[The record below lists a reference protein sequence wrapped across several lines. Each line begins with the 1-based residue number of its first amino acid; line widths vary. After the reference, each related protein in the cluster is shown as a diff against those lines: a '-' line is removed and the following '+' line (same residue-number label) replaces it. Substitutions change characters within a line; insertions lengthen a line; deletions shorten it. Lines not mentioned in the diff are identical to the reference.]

1 MKIDI
6 FDNDQFSR
14 T

>member
-6 FDNDQFSR
+6 FIGIVHN
-14 T
+14 